1 MQKIEGKEFGTYVVT
16 AIQLGLSKSAG
27 INANGKPSR
36 YVVLFVKNIKMR
48 LGNPR
53 HIIIFE
59 DQAPGLFEVLKNY
72 TTSDTPENGR
82 YTVDLVAFK
91 KSPDVST
98 MEGLLEFPGMTIEQY
113 KLRKGLC
120 YQNDI
125 DGKRVYFGKA
135 GDANREPVM
144 RDTISVLV
152 WIENAI
158 EANGVFKMNY
168 FDKWRPE
175 DQGARMESIFYREA
189 VNANAPTAAEPAPT
203 ATEDEADVAD
213 TDTPF

>member
-36 YVVLFVKNIKMR
+36 YIVLFVKNVKMR
-48 LGNPR
+48 LGRPR
-53 HIIIFE
+53 HIVMFE
-59 DQAPGLFEVLKNY
+59 EEVPGLYEILKNY

-82 YTVDLVAFK
+82 YTVDLIAFK
-91 KSPDVST
+91 KSEDVAA
-98 MEGLLEFPGMTIEQY
+98 MDGLLEFPGMTTEQY

-125 DGKRVYFGKA
+125 DGKRVYFGKD

-152 WIENAI
+152 RVDNAI

-168 FDKWRPE
+168 FDKWSPE
-175 DQGARMESIFYREA
+175 DQGVRMESTFYREA
-189 VNANAPTAAEPAPT
+189 VNANTPSVPEPEPVE
-203 ATEDEADVAD
+203 EDDAAD
-213 TDTPF
+213 TNAPF

>member
-36 YVVLFVKNIKMR
+36 YIVLFVKNVKMR
-48 LGNPR
+48 LGRPR
-53 HIIIFE
+53 HIVMFE
-59 DQAPGLFEVLKNY
+59 EEVPGLYEILKNY

-82 YTVDLVAFK
+82 YTVDLIAFK
-91 KSPDVST
+91 KSEDVAA
-98 MEGLLEFPGMTIEQY
+98 MDGLLEFPGMTTEQY

-125 DGKRVYFGKA
+125 DGKRVYFGKD

-152 WIENAI
+152 RVDNAI

-168 FDKWRPE
+168 FDKWSPE
-175 DQGARMESIFYREA
+175 DQGARMESPFYREA
-189 VNANAPTAAEPAPT
+189 VNANTPSVPEPEPVE
-203 ATEDEADVAD
+203 EDDAAD
-213 TDTPF
+213 TNAPF

>member
-36 YVVLFVKNIKMR
+36 YIVLFVKNVKMR
-48 LGNPR
+48 LGRPR
-53 HIIIFE
+53 HIVMFE
-59 DQAPGLFEVLKNY
+59 EEVPGLFEILKNY
-72 TTSDTPENGR
+72 TVSDTPENGR
-82 YTVDLVAFK
+82 YTVDLIAFK
-91 KSPDVST
+91 KSEDVAA
-98 MEGLLEFPGMTIEQY
+98 MDGLLEFPGMTTEQY

-125 DGKRVYFGKA
+125 DGKRVYFGKD

-152 WIENAI
+152 RVDNAI

-168 FDKWRPE
+168 FDKWSPE
-175 DQGARMESIFYREA
+175 DQGARMESTFYREA
-189 VNANAPTAAEPAPT
+189 VNANTPSVPEPEPVE
-203 ATEDEADVAD
+203 EDDAAD
-213 TDTPF
+213 TNAPF

>member
-1 MQKIEGKEFGTYVVT
+1 MQKIEGREFGTYVVT
-16 AIQLGLSKSAG
+16 AIQLGKSKSAG

-53 HIIIFE
+53 HIVVFE
-59 DQAPGLFEVLKNY
+59 DQAPGLFDILYNY
-72 TTSDTPENGR
+72 KTSETPENGR
-82 YTVDLVAFK
+82 YTVDLAAFK
-91 KSPDVST
+91 KSDDVSA
-98 MEGLLEFPGMTIEQY
+98 MNGLLEFPGMTIEQY

-125 DGKRVYFGKA
+125 DGKRVYFGKP

-152 WIENAI
+152 WIESAV
-158 EANGVFKMNY
+158 EGNGVFKMNY
-168 FDKWRPE
+168 FDKWSPE

-189 VNANAPTAAEPAPT
+189 VNANAPTSPEPTQAI
-203 ATEDEADVAD
+203 AEDEVAD
-213 TDTPF
+213 TETPF